1 MRIPQEVGGTKIEPV
16 GYVIIFQT
24 KLSIQCIMSLYF
36 VQLYLIFSDN
46 PWSKSLALMDWH
58 SLRWPVAVMMWSCR
72 VRSQGRSVCTLW
84 LADTPLLWSPVM
96 SSWLAAN
103 TCRNTSCYFVLL
115 AVCSSFTLTTI
126 SRIFFK
132 PYSSLLGGFFFFSVS
147 YWHHLNY
154 YRTLKFHLLY

>member
-1 MRIPQEVGGTKIEPV
+1 
-16 GYVIIFQT
+16 
-24 KLSIQCIMSLYF
+24 
-36 VQLYLIFSDN
+36 
-46 PWSKSLALMDWH
+46 MDWH

-126 SRIFFK
+126 NRIFFK
-132 PYSSLLGGFFFFSVS
+132 PYSSLLGGFSFFFQFRNGII
-147 YWHHLNY
+147 WI
-154 YRTLKFHLLY
+154 TLKFHLLCQGYIYLAPLYVKKIKQKKPTSHQKHVE

>member
-1 MRIPQEVGGTKIEPV
+1 
-16 GYVIIFQT
+16 
-24 KLSIQCIMSLYF
+24 
-36 VQLYLIFSDN
+36 
-46 PWSKSLALMDWH
+46 MDWH

-126 SRIFFK
+126 NRIFFK
-132 PYSSLLGGFFFFSVS
+132 PYSCLLDGFSFLFFQFRIGIIWITIEPWNFIYCIKVI
-147 YWHHLNY
+147 Y
-154 YRTLKFHLLY
+154 TLPHFMRKKMKQK